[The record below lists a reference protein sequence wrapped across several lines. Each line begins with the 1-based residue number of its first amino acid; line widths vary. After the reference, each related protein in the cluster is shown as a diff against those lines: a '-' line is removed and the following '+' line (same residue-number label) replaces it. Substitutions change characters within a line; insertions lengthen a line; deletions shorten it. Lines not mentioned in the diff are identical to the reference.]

1 MVESE
6 NAYQTAAPECIWL
19 PDRYYEVCVKILMD
33 KIKNFN
39 VNMDVLSY
47 MKRMKDDDIST
58 FERDRVK

>member
-6 NAYQTAAPECIWL
+6 NTYDGTVSECVRL
-19 PDRYYEVCVKILMD
+19 PDRYYEVGTQFFMD

-47 MKRMKDDDIST
+47 MKRMKDDDILDL
-58 FERDRVK
+58 RA

>member
-1 MVESE
+1 
-6 NAYQTAAPECIWL
+6 
-19 PDRYYEVCVKILMD
+19 MD

-58 FERDRVK
+58 FERDRVKWYFLALTMTKMTKP